1 KDVANLDVPVK
12 YSDEKVA
19 YFWKP
24 TMGEIKDLFS
34 SANNWVVDGTTQAKQ
49 LRFFAAVLDRG
60 VPAVT
65 RDAFEKEWQGTNLVG
80 GRANQIQA
88 QQLLEKFP
96 GIAVAYSPATWVKA
110 FPGLDYNQFF
120 APPAQS

>member
-1 KDVANLDVPVK
+1 VPSK

-24 TMGEIKDLFS
+24 TLDELKDLFS
-34 SANNWVVDGTTQAKQ
+34 AAADNVVDGSQQAKQ

-65 RDAFEKEWQGTNLVG
+65 RDAFEKGWQALNVG
-80 GRANQIQA
+80 SGRASASQQA
-88 QQLLEKFP
+88 QLLADFP
-96 GIAVAYSPATWVKA
+96 GIAVAYSPATWVKS
-110 FPGLDYNQFF
+110 FPGLDYNKFF